1 MQPFWAE
8 LSHSERFSEAQL
20 VVLTSD
26 TDSGIGKLDSK
37 GGAEK
42 LFGRQKENLTFFS
55 PHAVYCNYQSLQG
68 LKPVSFCI
76 NLDLIACKGL

>member
-26 TDSGIGKLDSK
+26 TDSGIGKLDTK

-42 LFGRQKENLTFFS
+42 LCGRQKE
-55 PHAVYCNYQSLQG
+55 
-68 LKPVSFCI
+68 KI
-76 NLDLIACKGL
+76 NLFQSTCCVLQLPVTAGSKTS

>member
-26 TDSGIGKLDSK
+26 TDSGIGKLDTK
-37 GGAEK
+37 GGVEK
-42 LFGRQKENLTFFS
+42 LFGRQKEKN
-55 PHAVYCNYQSLQG
+55 
-68 LKPVSFCI
+68 
-76 NLDLIACKGL
+76 